1 MDVFKNIQVY
11 NGRVG
16 TVSHD
21 DYQTTFNPYYTDDV
35 PKIANDLKK
44 CIQSFLDGKIYDP
57 EGIILTESLVI
68 YILDN
73 VNPFFFEGL
82 TFIDIIED
90 EDLSNCLDSETIPYY
105 GLYEL
110 HLTDYEF
117 KPKPMK
123 LNINWQALSEEKIDT
138 AFGLSAEDML
148 IAAAREEIKKA
159 AGIPPKYLHKNLHK
173 N

>member
-1 MDVFKNIQVY
+1 MDSFKNIQVY

-16 TVSHD
+16 TITHD

-44 CIQSFLDGKIYDP
+44 CIQDFLDAKVYDP

-73 VNPFFFEGL
+73 VDPKFFEGL

-90 EDLSNCLDSETIPYY
+90 EDLSNCLACETIPYY

-110 HLTDYEF
+110 HISDYEF

-123 LNINWQALSEEKIDT
+123 LNIKWEALTEEVVQA
-138 AFGLSAEDML
+138 FNGPSAEDQL
-148 IAAAREEIKKA
+148 IAAAKEEILKST
-159 AGIPPKYLHKNLHK
+159 GIPSKYLQ
-173 N
+173 